1 MDRSIYGTRLL
12 RELGN
17 GNGNGMVASTAAGS
31 TRNMGHGQK
40 ETRWDGS
47 SEWETGTEYIESNRI
62 ESNPCLGDELEMIE
76 LALDC
81 LSFFLFSTE
90 LGMAM
95 AMAMVAMAP
104 VDRERDELCRQM
116 NCFWSADVS
125 TGNGIFSVF
134 TVQHNL
140 YIFFLNTH
148 PLLYLLQNT
157 MDPTRYTLL
166 SY

>member
-1 MDRSIYGTRLL
+1 
-12 RELGN
+12 
-17 GNGNGMVASTAAGS
+17 
-31 TRNMGHGQK
+31 
-40 ETRWDGS
+40 
-47 SEWETGTEYIESNRI
+47 
-62 ESNPCLGDELEMIE
+62 MIE

-140 YIFFLNTH
+140 YIFFSQYPP
-148 PLLYLLQNT
+148 PLISSSKYDGSDEVYFTKLLA
-157 MDPTRYTLL
+157 R
-166 SY
+166 